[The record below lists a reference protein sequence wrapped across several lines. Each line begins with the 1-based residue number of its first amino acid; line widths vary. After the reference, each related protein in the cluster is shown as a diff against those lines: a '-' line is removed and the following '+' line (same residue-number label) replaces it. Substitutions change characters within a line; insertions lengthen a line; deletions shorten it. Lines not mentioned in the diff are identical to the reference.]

1 MKSQPCLTKE
11 VQYWFN
17 DELCV
22 MSGEEREAIERS
34 GKCSFE
40 FYQHEERE
48 EPERATMKEILAAAQ
63 MRPGATKQASS
74 VRIDPPAH
82 SPVIVFFRS
91 KDRDDAK
98 QAERMMDRK
107 DKQKDGGY
115 VVPLNWTKEER
126 GKLRELERGLQP
138 VSYYGAKKAV
148 KRSSKPMN
156 GELLTGAKR
165 MMLAR
170 KRNAKSSN

>member
-1 MKSQPCLTKE
+1 MKTPPCLTKE
-11 VQYWFN
+11 VRYWFN
-17 DELCV
+17 DELCM

-48 EPERATMKEILAAAQ
+48 EPERATMKELLAAAQ

-98 QAERMMDRK
+98 QAEKMMDAK
-107 DKQKDGGY
+107 DKRTDGGY
-115 VVPLNWTKEER
+115 VVPLNWTKEEKER
-126 GKLRELERGLQP
+126 LRELAAGLQP
-138 VSYYGAKKAV
+138 VSYYDAKRAV
-148 KRSSKPMN
+148 KRNSKPMN
-156 GELLTGAKR
+156 GELLTGTKR
-165 MMLAR
+165 MRLAR
-170 KRNAKSSN
+170 KRSAKANN